1 MYFDHAPKGLVV
13 VEYLIGHIDPN
24 AIIADQEESNTDSI
38 LVFIFIPSLIIR
50 IVPYVAWRFTFGFGE
65 KLWRHLGFSV

>member
-24 AIIADQEESNTDSI
+24 AIIADQEEGNTDSI

-50 IVPYVAWRFTFGFGE
+50 IVPYVA
-65 KLWRHLGFSV
+65 